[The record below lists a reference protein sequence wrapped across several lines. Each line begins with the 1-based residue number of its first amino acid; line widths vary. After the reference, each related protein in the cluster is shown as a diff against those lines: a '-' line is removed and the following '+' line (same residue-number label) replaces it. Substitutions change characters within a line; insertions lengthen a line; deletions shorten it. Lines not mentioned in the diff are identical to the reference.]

1 MQGSGD
7 LQPKWPDRPSGV
19 DDNRQA
25 QYTAAIA
32 VEQARLEEAEKAVL
46 AEKAGNTAAARDMRQ
61 SEVETDLGLYT
72 KFHEELMEVAK
83 GAIDR
88 ARAGA
93 QTIQTAAAT
102 IVTLYT
108 AALALAFSVADRPL
122 PTRAL
127 FPGVFLGLAMVL
139 STVYLAYLSPP
150 KDLKSPDPHSDWRV
164 ATVRRLV
171 FFIKWVRAGAMN
183 KRYWLHASI
192 VALAIAV
199 AWLPAPFESGGKS
212 SADAADAARNA
223 VAWPPA
229 PDKIDGAVA
238 DTQNTLFSAQVSE
251 AASLRKA
258 AAARARD
265 GEVKKWW
272 WLGLVGSLVLVFAL
286 PALTSRGAPSEEDFP
301 APMAEP
307 AGT

>member
-1 MQGSGD
+1 V
-7 LQPKWPDRPSGV
+7 DR
-19 DDNRQA
+19 NLEAR
-25 QYTAAIA
+25 YKAAVA
-32 VEQARLEEAEKAVL
+32 AEQARLGEVAKGIVAEEAAD
-46 AEKAGNTAAARDMRQ
+46 AAAVRTSRQ
-61 SEVETDLGLYT
+61 SEADTDLGLYT

-108 AALALAFSVADRPL
+108 GALALAFSVADRPL

-164 ATVRRLV
+164 AAVRRLV

-183 KRYWLHASI
+183 RRYWLHAGI
-192 VALAIAV
+192 VSLAIAV
-199 AWLPAPFESGGKS
+199 AWLPAPFVSGGKS

-223 VAWPPA
+223 IAWPTPPNSA
-229 PDKIDGAVA
+229 DVAA
-238 DTQNTLFSAQVSE
+238 DTQNTLFTAQVSE

-272 WLGLVGSLVLVFAL
+272 WYGFGGSLILVFAL
-286 PALTSRGAPSEEDFP
+286 PGLTTRGAPSEEDFP

-307 AGT
+307 AAT